1 MTLGAR
7 AGQALREG
15 IVGAGVIVTIFV
27 VLTDVVRFAYAQEIG
42 AVLFI
47 VALPWPLLVGALV
60 GVTKLSGL
68 AALLLGLSLNW
79 MLLALV
85 RHARASRGPTS
96 FFPDRD

>member
-1 MTLGAR
+1 VTLGAR

-85 RHARASRGPTS
+85 RHARAARGPTS
-96 FFPDRD
+96 LFPDRD